1 VSEPAHRDELANRD
15 ELARETQPRL
25 ERSRPVVRTAVATG
39 GFPLFGYGTFRD
51 PEWRVAILG
60 ADYPWEPA
68 VLRGWQRVTFA
79 AYDYLSIR
87 ESPYEIVEGVLV
99 ELDET
104 GWRVADAW
112 EEVPKYVRVP
122 VEARTASDLVVARS
136 YVFAGSHDDAVP
148 LEDDGALASIS
159 RGDVERSIR
168 AFARTRDA
176 IRAEMP

>member
-1 VSEPAHRDELANRD
+1 MNEPANRE

-25 ERSRPVVRTAVATG
+25 ERTRPAVRTAVATG

-68 VLRGWQRVTFA
+68 VLRGWQRVTFP
-79 AYDYLSIR
+79 AYEYLSIR

-112 EEVPKYVRVP
+112 EEVPKYVRIP

-148 LEDDGALASIS
+148 LGDDAVLASIP
-159 RGDVERSIR
+159 RRDVERSIR
-168 AFARTRDA
+168 AFAKRRDA
-176 IRAEMP
+176 IRRSAG